1 MNEVNVESL
10 LAWSTPARVNT
21 ANGPR
26 LLRKA
31 TPTPQF
37 WSAWRA
43 DKAACQ
49 AAGLTCRPVP
59 GSRDWEALWWSVEGA
74 PVASV
79 PSVAVT
85 AAPVAR
91 QPFVLPAGIVLSDE
105 QLQIVAWFKDGKGNL
120 VVRARAGTG
129 KTFTIIISIGQA
141 PERRKCYCVF
151 GKENQ
156 LEAEAK
162 ITDPSVDVITLNALG
177 NRFVTAVWPGTKPDN
192 EVENDR
198 AAAACGRYAP
208 QEVIKQVVKLVAF
221 LKNLFIH
228 PTLDQV
234 LDTIDSR
241 GIAVSPE
248 MVATGWTNNK
258 LAKCALEH
266 LELSKQKDPQ
276 GRISFVDQAW
286 LPVAMGWVF
295 PKYDLIVVDECQDMN
310 LPQLMVSLGALAP
323 QGRMCVVGDD
333 WQAIYGFRG
342 AAEDGLDMM
351 KARLQAQEIGLTVT
365 RRCGRVIVES
375 AKENG
380 PQDYQ
385 SAEGAHEGELANIS
399 ENLLVPS
406 LQVGDVVLSRSNAPL
421 MPLCLSLLKGGTPG
435 RIRGRD
441 IGKQLS
447 GLVKKMKAKSV
458 PQFLSKIT
466 TWGEDQKNRFKGT
479 KAAESMS
486 EQINDQVA
494 TLVAVASG
502 CVNVNEICERIENI
516 FQDEKGFNKPC
527 VWFSST
533 HKAKGLE
540 WDRVFLIRR
549 TYRPERQGEEAR
561 LFYVAQTR
569 AKNYLCFVH
578 EPSKNPEAN

>member
-1 MNEVNVESL
+1 
-10 LAWSTPARVNT
+10 
-21 ANGPR
+21 
-26 LLRKA
+26 
-31 TPTPQF
+31 
-37 WSAWRA
+37 
-43 DKAACQ
+43 
-49 AAGLTCRPVP
+49 
-59 GSRDWEALWWSVEGA
+59 
-74 PVASV
+74 
-79 PSVAVT
+79 
-85 AAPVAR
+85 
-91 QPFVLPAGIVLSDE
+91 
-105 QLQIVAWFKDGKGNL
+105 
-120 VVRARAGTG
+120 
-129 KTFTIIISIGQA
+129 
-141 PERRKCYCVF
+141 
-151 GKENQ
+151 
-156 LEAEAK
+156 
-162 ITDPSVDVITLNALG
+162 
-177 NRFVTAVWPGTKPDN
+177 
-192 EVENDR
+192 
-198 AAAACGRYAP
+198 
-208 QEVIKQVVKLVAF
+208 
-221 LKNLFIH
+221 
-228 PTLDQV
+228 
-234 LDTIDSR
+234 
-241 GIAVSPE
+241 
-248 MVATGWTNNK
+248 
-258 LAKCALEH
+258 
-266 LELSKQKDPQ
+266 
-276 GRISFVDQAW
+276 
-286 LPVAMGWVF
+286 MGWVF

-310 LPQLMVSLGALAP
+310 LPQLMVALGALAP
-323 QGRMCVVGDD
+323 SGRMCVVGDD

-421 MPLCLSLLKGGTPG
+421 MPLCLSLLKKGTPG

-466 TWGEDQKNRFKGT
+466 SWGEDQKNRFKGT

-502 CVNVNEICERIENI
+502 CVNVNEICDRIENI

-569 AKNYLCFVH
+569 AKHYLCFVH
-578 EPSKNPEAN
+578 EPSKRPEDN